1 MRVTNVAGW
10 LLCIAGIVLL
20 WLDISHAEFL
30 CLAGF
35 LVALAGVVCS
45 KATSK
50 NRDVS
55 DR

>member
-1 MRVTNVAGW
+1 MRATNIVGW
-10 LLCIAGIVLL
+10 LLCVVGIVLL

-35 LVALAGVVCS
+35 LVALTGLIYS

-55 DR
+55 